1 MAPKISNKKFKSKT
15 VKTKGYYIIIV
26 FLALIL
32 IDRMTKIWASNL
44 KISKDYGILS
54 FTYITNTGAGFSIL
68 QNMNIILIVISILA
82 IIALIY
88 FTKHIPK
95 FSLITIISGITGNLI
110 DRISYGS
117 VIDFI
122 NFRFWPVF
130 NVADSLIFIGVAYWV
145 IIIIKNEKSAR
156 RKNTTN

>member
-1 MAPKISNKKFKSKT
+1 MVLKHSKKEFKSKNVQT
-15 VKTKGYYIIIV
+15 RGYYTVIIFIALL
-26 FLALIL
+26 FL
-32 IDRMTKIWASNL
+32 DRITKFWATTL
-44 KISKDYGILS
+44 TADKDYGILA
-54 FTYITNTGAGFSIL
+54 FTYVTNTGAGFSIL

-122 NFRFWPVF
+122 NFRFLERNSHNTV
-130 NVADSLIFIGVAYWV
+130 VAG
-145 IIIIKNEKSAR
+145 
-156 RKNTTN
+156 